1 MHTSQLE
8 QRKHAAFPLRF
19 DPLHAF
25 VASDERFVRGSLD
38 FFLDTVQMHL
48 RTHGQQLDLTQPLT
62 TLEPGEDRAAWDAQ
76 VRKTPPWCNDI
87 ASYLYRYRPISAFA
101 TFSHPLALMLV
112 VSASNPDPMNAFAQL
127 YDASRTS
134 DVFRTQP
141 HLESDLL
148 RTYVVVHDAADP
160 HADRARSEAL
170 LEEVQKTYGLQCAL
184 LVLNSAQTPDTG
196 IAAQLRREWDTP
208 DLRSPPPPT
217 GTEVCALNKDDVARI
232 HAFLREFV
240 VRSLVPYMERSVQ
253 QLNEQVGSSRRGLT
267 GRLLGAGRKWFGTRA
282 PADQAPA
289 TGYDRERRTYPATT
303 LAAQTRRLADLA
315 FHVQDYRLA
324 AEMYDAVR
332 RDYEQDHATSYGAAA
347 TEMLCLTRL
356 LVPGSEAQA
365 PALFTAACDAY
376 LQDPAGRLY
385 ALRLTFL
392 YSALQR
398 ERQQGAHVA
407 AAFLRA
413 TSFTDEVLRGVVL
426 ELAALAFLC
435 MPHPYVRKS
444 AATML
449 QSAEQFDACG
459 QKAFALRC
467 YHLVAPYYERLPWPA
482 LADYVRMKLVRHAQ
496 MRGANDDALL
506 YLVQLLHPSQRT
518 AEQDRELLDTVLA
531 EYPLADVRGALEL
544 PYPVWDVAESTIAHD
559 RSAAW
564 DAMLADHDL
573 AHLQRRGVHEVGANE
588 TFWVQLHARNPLRT
602 PLDVSDLVLTWEDE
616 HGTPLDATHVSLEAP
631 PLRLDAEAQQVYSV
645 PVRLGACGT
654 FRLHSVTC
662 VLAGRL
668 PVRQTMHKRG
678 ARLHATKAQRIT
690 PTYAPD
696 TSLQVRIRAA
706 CPCIDVAVHD
716 APDVA
721 YVGMALQLRVTLHNR
736 GTAAAR
742 LARAV
747 CTPSYCTLGAADVPA
762 VDDALVVD
770 ADAHPAP
777 TRALDQTLEPGERTE
792 LVWTLPLVTPGP
804 LCVQWLVVYHDE
816 HNDAYSSYAQHTLA
830 ALPLLDGAVSYK
842 PAPGPS
848 YLALLTL
855 ANPSDKTV
863 AIDGVSMLSM
873 QWRGTAQHGPATLAP
888 GEQATVAVRVTRA
901 ATPADQT
908 LPVAL
913 AALAPLFGQQRTRP
927 HLAPLHLVASTLQ
940 GSGARWPHDSYVAA
954 HAALRAQWVD
964 ETYAFL
970 PQAVRR
976 DAFLFTESNEVDF
989 LVAWS
994 LPHGGGQGCT
1004 LLYGSHIGL
1013 RTDAP
1018 SDLAALDD
1026 LVRQPGAQRAMYEAT
1041 AREQA
1046 SRAHQLLASPL
1057 ARVPEPVGVEVEV
1070 DAAPHDAHDVAQLR
1084 AQPVPL
1090 CVRNES
1096 VWPLAYTLR
1105 LLPARARA
1113 AATQS
1118 VAPWIGR
1125 TVLRGALAPWSV
1137 TEIQSAVAA
1146 SAPGAYQLG
1155 DWACEATLDEA
1166 RLAFTVEGWVPR
1178 ALVV

>member
-1 MHTSQLE
+1 MADTVHRALCPRVAVLSGADVDAVAQRNGAQDFAQLMRPFEQSIESITVHTSQLE
-8 QRKHAAFPLRF
+8 QRKHASFPLRF

-25 VASDERFVRGSLD
+25 MASDERFVRGSLD
-38 FFLDTVQMHL
+38 FFLDTVQTHL
-48 RTHGQQLDLTQPLT
+48 RTHGQQLDLTQPVAS
-62 TLEPGEDRAAWDAQ
+62 LEPGEDRAAWDAQ
-76 VRKTPPWCNDI
+76 VRTTPPWCNDI

-134 DVFRTQP
+134 DIFRTQP

-148 RTYVVVHDAADP
+148 RTYVVVHDTADP
-160 HADRARSEAL
+160 CADRARSEAL
-170 LEEVQKTYGLQCAL
+170 LDEVQKTYGLQCAL
-184 LVLNSAQTPDTG
+184 LVLNSSQAPDAA

-217 GTEVCALNKDDVARI
+217 STEVCALSNDDVARI

-282 PADQAPA
+282 PADQAPT
-289 TGYDRERRTYPATT
+289 TGYDRERRTYPAST

-332 RDYEQDHATSYGAAA
+332 RDYEQDHATSYVAAA

-356 LVPGSEAQA
+356 LTPGGEAQA

-398 ERQQGAHVA
+398 ERQQGAQVA
-407 AAFLRA
+407 VAFLRA

-482 LADYVRMKLVRHAQ
+482 LSDYVRMKLVRHAQ
-496 MRGANDDALL
+496 MRGANDDALSH
-506 YLVQLLHPSQRT
+506 LVQLLHPSQRT
-518 AEQDRELLDTVLA
+518 AQQDRELLDTVLA
-531 EYPLADVRGALEL
+531 EYPLAAPGDALEL
-544 PYPVWDVAESTIAHD
+544 PYPVWDVTESTIAHEH
-559 RSAAW
+559 SAAW
-564 DAMLADHDL
+564 DAMLVEHEL
-573 AHLQRRGVHEVGANE
+573 AHLQRHGVHEVGTNAA
-588 TFWVQLHARNPLRT
+588 FWVQLHARNPLRI
-602 PLDVSDLVLTWEDE
+602 PLDVSDVVLTWSDE
-616 HGTPLDATHVSLEAP
+616 HGTPLDAAHVSLDAP

-654 FRLHSVTC
+654 FRLHSVAY

-678 ARLHATKAQRIT
+678 ARLHATKMQRTT

-696 TSLQVRIRAA
+696 TSLQVRVRAA
-706 CPCIDVAVHD
+706 CPCVDIAVHD
-716 APDVA
+716 APDAA
-721 YVGMALQLRVTLHNR
+721 YVGAALRLRVSLHNR

-742 LARAV
+742 LARIV
-747 CTPSYCTLGAADVPA
+747 CTPMYCTLGAADAPA
-762 VDDALVVD
+762 TDDALVVD

-777 TRALDQTLEPGERTE
+777 AHALDLSLAPDERTE
-792 LVWTLPLVTPGP
+792 LVWTLPLVTSGP

-816 HNDAYSSYAQHTLA
+816 HNDAFTSYAQHSLVA
-830 ALPLLDGAVSYK
+830 HPLLDGAVSYK
-842 PAPGPS
+842 PAAGPS

-855 ANPSDKTV
+855 ANQSHETV
-863 AIDGVSMLSM
+863 AINGVSMLSM
-873 QWRGTAQHGPATLAP
+873 QWHGTAYHGPTSLAP
-888 GEQATVAVRVTRA
+888 GEQATVAVRVARA

-908 LPVAL
+908 LPAAV
-913 AALAPLFGQQRTRP
+913 AALAPLFGQQRPRP
-927 HLAPLHLVASTLQ
+927 SLAPLQLVASALQ
-940 GSGARWPHDSYVAA
+940 GDGARWPRDSYIAA
-954 HAALRAQWVD
+954 HASLRAQWVD
-964 ETYAFL
+964 ETYPFL
-970 PQAVRR
+970 PHAVRR

-994 LPHGGGQGCT
+994 LPHGGQGCT
-1004 LLYGSHIGL
+1004 LLYGAQIGL

-1018 SDLAALDD
+1018 SDLATLDD

-1057 ARVPEPVGVEVEV
+1057 ARVPEPVGVEIGV
-1070 DAAPHDAHDVAQLR
+1070 DTAPHDDRDIVQLQ
-1084 AQPVPL
+1084 AKPVPL
-1090 CVRNES
+1090 RSARRV
-1096 VWPLAYTLR
+1096 
-1105 LLPARARA
+1105 PARR
-1113 AATQS
+1113 
-1118 VAPWIGR
+1118 
-1125 TVLRGALAPWSV
+1125 
-1137 TEIQSAVAA
+1137 
-1146 SAPGAYQLG
+1146 LG
-1155 DWACEATLDEA
+1155 
-1166 RLAFTVEGWVPR
+1166 V
-1178 ALVV
+1178 